1 LNGSGAWRRRAGVG
15 KRGAALVA
23 VLVVI
28 VAVAG
33 VYVALAPGSSASPQ
47 CPSTGS
53 PTFASSTISIGYV
66 TELSGPSVSNGY
78 AARIGAELAV
88 NQTNAAGGVDG
99 KTISLTVLDD
109 STDPQ
114 TAAQDAATL
123 DQQDGV
129 LAITG
134 PTDLPD
140 ATAVS
145 GYAEDCGLPFVDT
158 TVSSAA
164 LVRPGS
170 SWTVS
175 VEPDAVQWGAAVAKY
190 VSEAVPGA
198 KIALMTQNA
207 EEQNEMAAGVRWYIN
222 TYKNESVVFDEE
234 YANAQFAWATAA
246 AAARFSGANAVVV
259 SWISSVGF
267 SESNVVT
274 ALLSAGFQ
282 PSQIFIV
289 DATNQ
294 VTDLGVGGTGIQG
307 ATLFDAAMAQGYPNA
322 SAFTKEM
329 APFTDGE
336 LNSPLYCGVC
346 PTDVGP
352 IYYYSYIGTVMMINA
367 IRSALSSGQPLTR
380 AGFISSM
387 KQQSIQDAFGN
398 TLSIQPSGTSVG
410 SYYIVA
416 AGQLN
421 STQSTYPL
429 TIVKSIRFAPGTVP
443 AYQLAKSA

>member
-1 LNGSGAWRRRAGVG
+1 M
-15 KRGAALVA
+15 
-23 VLVVI
+23 
-28 VAVAG
+28 
-33 VYVALAPGSSASPQ
+33 
-47 CPSTGS
+47 
-53 PTFASSTISIGYV
+53 
-66 TELSGPSVSNGY
+66 
-78 AARIGAELAV
+78 
-88 NQTNAAGGVDG
+88 
-99 KTISLTVLDD
+99 
-109 STDPQ
+109 
-114 TAAQDAATL
+114 
-123 DQQDGV
+123 
-129 LAITG
+129 
-134 PTDLPD
+134 
-140 ATAVS
+140 
-145 GYAEDCGLPFVDT
+145 DT

-222 TYKNESVVFDEE
+222 TYKNESVVFDEDTRTPSSLGDGGRRCQVFGSE
-234 YANAQFAWATAA
+234 
-246 AAARFSGANAVVV
+246 RRGRVVD
-259 SWISSVGF
+259 
-267 SESNVVT
+267 
-274 ALLSAGFQ
+274 LLGGLLRVKCRHRPPSAGFQ